1 MAIEQKDFLF
11 SLIKSM
17 SKSEKRQ
24 FRLYVGRL
32 NGNRNANFIALFNL
46 LDKVKSYDDSLI
58 LAKTAIKKQQI
69 SNTKAHLYKQ
79 LLKSLRSNPKHQ
91 NIRSKIREQFDYATI
106 LYGKGLYKQSLKVL
120 DKAKET
126 ALAYSETN
134 LAYEIVEFEKIIESQ
149 YITRSISTRA
159 DELSIQA
166 KELSLRNVF
175 TSKLSNLSLQLYSLV
190 LKQGYVKNDNEAKEV
205 TEYFQKR
212 LPDYTFSELHF
223 KEKLFLYQAHL
234 WYHLI
239 LQDFVGSYKYAQKW
253 VDLFEE
259 SPEMKEQHSVFF
271 LKGINYLLE
280 SLFLIGYKT
289 NFIKTIAYL
298 NENVN
303 AENIVINANTST
315 LSFLYFYQ
323 NKLNQFFLEGKF
335 TEGVSFIPNLL
346 EELKDYE
353 NKIDAHH
360 IMVFYYKIACMYFGA
375 GNNEKCIE
383 YLQYIINNTSLK
395 MREDLLC
402 FSRILNLIAHYEAGL
417 DYEIEKLIIST
428 YSFLIKMNELH
439 QVQLKIIQFLK
450 NLSDLYPSD
459 LKSAFTNLY
468 SELKVYENHPY
479 EKRAFLYLDILS
491 WLESKIYQKSV
502 ENIIQEKASNN
513 MK

>member
-17 SKSEKRQ
+17 TKSEKRQ
-24 FRLYVGRL
+24 FRLYAGRL
-32 NGNRNANFIALFNL
+32 SGNKNANFIALFNL
-46 LDKVKSYDDSLI
+46 LDKVKSYDDTLI

-91 NIRSKIREQFDYATI
+91 NIRSQIREQFDYATI

-120 DKAKET
+120 DKAKEM
-126 ALAYSETN
+126 AFSFSENN
-134 LAYEIVEFEKIIESQ
+134 LAYEIVEFEKVIEVQ
-149 YITRSISTRA
+149 YITRSMSTRA
-159 DELSIQA
+159 DELTSQSQ
-166 KELSLRNVF
+166 KLSLRNVF
-175 TSKLSNLSLQLYSLV
+175 TSKLSNLSLQLYGWV
-190 LKQGYVKNDNEAKEV
+190 LKQGYVKNDKEAQEI
-205 TEYFQKR
+205 TTYFQKE
-212 LPDYTFSELHF
+212 LPDYTFSELCF

-234 WYHLI
+234 WYRLI

-259 SPEMKEQHSVFF
+259 FPEMKEQHSVFF

-280 SLFLIGYKT
+280 SLFLIGHQT
-289 NFIKTIAYL
+289 NFTKIIAYL

-303 AENIVINANTST
+303 SETIVINTNTST
-315 LSFLYFYQ
+315 LSFLYYYQ
-323 NKLNQFFLEGKF
+323 NKLNQFFLEGRF
-335 TEGVSFIPNLL
+335 SDGVSFIPTLL
-346 EELKDYE
+346 EELQDYK
-353 NKIDAHH
+353 NKIDTHH

-383 YLQYIINNTSLK
+383 YLQHIINNTSLK

-417 DYEIEKLIIST
+417 DYHIEKLIVET
-428 YSFLIKMNELH
+428 YRFLIKMNELH

-450 NLSDLYPSD
+450 KLEHLYPND
-459 LKSAFTNLY
+459 LKNAFT
-468 SELKVYENHPY
+468 ELHKDLKQYENHPY

-491 WLESKIYQKSV
+491 WLESKITQQPV
-502 ENIIQEKASNN
+502 ESIVREKARL
-513 MK
+513 MRR